1 MIMKRLCLLF
11 LIVCLLAGCA
21 SPQQSGNASLAD
33 NTVDSTT
40 VDTVP
45 TEHTRYIFSFPDTTM
60 ENLTDTIL
68 PVSLEKG
75 GVYADETG
83 QLHMELKIYTYDL
96 YDMVDISS
104 LKVGDTIVRHTGDV
118 KIASLDR
125 NEHGVIFIN
134 GGLDNGGFELVTDE
148 SGIYFEAGFNDH
160 MNWYEAG
167 SAILPVSDD
176 FVLTDSADLDAGEVT
191 YSADSFLNGEVTNY
205 DFTPYNTTVR
215 VAGGQ
220 IVEMN
225 RRYIP

>member
-21 SPQQSGNASLAD
+21 SPQQSGNDPTTA
-33 NTVDSTT
+33 DSTT

-68 PVSLEKG
+68 PVSFEEG
-75 GVYADETG
+75 GAYADETG

-96 YDMVDISS
+96 YDMVDISD

>member
-60 ENLTDTIL
+60 ENLMDTIL
-68 PVSLEKG
+68 PVSFEEG
-75 GVYADETG
+75 GAYADETG

-96 YDMVDISS
+96 YDMVDISD

-118 KIASLDR
+118 KIASLER
-125 NEHGVIFIN
+125 NENGVIFIN

-176 FVLTDSADLDAGEVT
+176 FVLTDSADLDVGEVT
-191 YSADSFLNGEVTNY
+191 YSADRFLNGEVTNY

>member
-40 VDTVP
+40 VDTVL

-68 PVSLEKG
+68 PVSFEEG
-75 GVYADETG
+75 GAYADETG

-96 YDMVDISS
+96 YDMVDISD

-118 KIASLDR
+118 KIASLER
-125 NEHGVIFIN
+125 NENGVIFIN

-148 SGIYFEAGFNDH
+148 SGIYFEEGFNDH

-167 SAILPVSDD
+167 AAILPVSDD

-191 YSADSFLNGEVTNY
+191 YSADRFLNGEVTNY